1 MKETYSRSKS
11 VWQRMNARERKAA
24 MAYGENTRRSLIRH
38 AQKDWR
44 QRKLS
49 VVRKKRDLN
58 LSIP

>member
-38 AQKDWR
+38 ARKDWR

-49 VVRKKRDLN
+49 AVRKKRDLN